1 MEKLTVHGLTVRET
15 EVGEADKIITLV
27 TMEQG
32 RMSIMGK
39 GVKSLKSKNM
49 AACQPF
55 CYSTF
60 TLRRSGQYYY
70 IVESELSQCFY
81 GLRTDLDKM
90 ALAAYI
96 CDVCAD
102 GSVEGTADP
111 VLLRLT
117 LNALYALSEKKDL
130 SLQQLKAAFEFKFAC
145 EMGFQ
150 PQLEAC
156 GMCGCETAEKIYL
169 DIMNGRLLCRTC
181 RDRARREAESAPPD
195 SDGTAQYYLPLTAGV
210 LSAIRYLEAAPVNRF
225 LSFTLEKED
234 LHLFAQVC
242 EKYLLHHIEHSFS
255 TLGFYKSILF

>member
-15 EVGEADKIITLV
+15 EVGEYDKIITLV

-60 TLRRSGQYYY
+60 TLRRSDKYYY

-90 ALAAYI
+90 ALAAYL

-102 GSVEGTADP
+102 CSVEGSADP
-111 VLLRLT
+111 ALLRLT
-117 LNALYALSEKKDL
+117 LNALYPLSEKEVD
-130 SLQQLKAAFEFKFAC
+130 LQQLKAAFEFKCAC

-150 PQLEAC
+150 PQLDGCA
-156 GMCGCETAEKIYL
+156 MCGCSAGEDIYL
-169 DIMNGRLLCRTC
+169 DIMNGRILCRAC
-181 RDRARREAESAPPD
+181 RDKARMEGESAAPD
-195 SDGTAQYYLPLTAGV
+195 SDGTARYYLYLTPGV
-210 LSAIRYLEAAPVNRF
+210 LSAMQYIENAPVNRF
-225 LSFTLEKED
+225 LSFVLDKDD
-234 LHLFAQVC
+234 LRLFCGAC
-242 EKYLLHHIEHSFS
+242 EKYLLHHLEHSFS
-255 TLGFYKSILF
+255 TLGFYKSLLL

>member
-15 EVGEADKIITLV
+15 EIGESDKVITLV

-55 CYSTF
+55 CYSIF
-60 TLRRSGQYYY
+60 TLRRSGKYYY
-70 IVESELSQCFY
+70 IVESELSECFY

-90 ALAAYI
+90 ALAAYL

-102 GSVEGTADP
+102 CSVEGSADP
-111 VLLRLT
+111 ALLRLT
-117 LNALYALSEKKDL
+117 LNALYVLSEKKDVH
-130 SLQQLKAAFEFKFAC
+130 LQQLKAAFEFKCAC

-156 GMCGCETAEKIYL
+156 GMCGCETAEKMYL
-169 DIMNGRLLCRTC
+169 DIMNGRILCRDC
-181 RDRARREAESAPPD
+181 RDQARREAESAAPD
-195 SDGTAQYYLPLTAGV
+195 SNGTAQYYISLTPDV
-210 LSAIRYLEAAPVNRF
+210 LSALRYVEGAPVNRF
-225 LSFTLEKED
+225 MSFTLEKD
-234 LHLFAQVC
+234 DRRLFGEAC

-255 TLGFYKSILF
+255 TLSFYKSILL

>member
-15 EVGEADKIITLV
+15 EVGEYDKIITLV

-49 AACQPF
+49 ASCQPF

-60 TLRRSGQYYY
+60 TLRRSDKYYY

-90 ALAAYI
+90 ALAAYL

-102 GSVEGTADP
+102 CSVEGSADP
-111 VLLRLT
+111 SLLRLT
-117 LNALYALSEKKDL
+117 LNALYALSEKEVD
-130 SLQQLKAAFEFKFAC
+130 LQQLKAAFEFKCAC

-150 PQLEAC
+150 PQLDSCAI
-156 GMCGCETAEKIYL
+156 CGCRADEYMYL
-169 DIMNGRLLCRTC
+169 DIMNGRILCRTC
-181 RDRARREAESAPPD
+181 RDQARLEAERADPD
-195 SDGTAQYYLPLTAGV
+195 SDGTARYYLFLTPNV
-210 LSAIRYLEAAPVNRF
+210 LSAMQYVEKAPVNRF
-225 LSFTLEKED
+225 LSFVLEKDD
-234 LHLFAQVC
+234 LHLFSGVC
-242 EKYLLHHIEHSFS
+242 EKYLLHHLEHSFS
-255 TLGFYKSILF
+255 TLGFYKSLLL